1 MGCVNIM
8 VLVMMLVEMGVM
20 MEMVL
25 VKRTNVI

>member
-20 MEMVL
+20 AEMLIKVMN
-25 VKRTNVI
+25 VKR